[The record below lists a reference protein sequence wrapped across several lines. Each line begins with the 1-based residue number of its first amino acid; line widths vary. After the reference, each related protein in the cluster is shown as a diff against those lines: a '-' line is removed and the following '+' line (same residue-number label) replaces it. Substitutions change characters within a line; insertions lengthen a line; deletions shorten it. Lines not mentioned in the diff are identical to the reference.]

1 MASFKQMDLDA
12 YTAAH
17 RDEWDR
23 LARLGRSS
31 RLSGDEA
38 DGLIDAYQSGATDLS
53 VIQSTMGQSLQGDR
67 LALHLSRARQRF
79 TGVQR
84 NVLSRLPEFFIRQA
98 PATLYRI
105 RWVTVAVAFATFLV
119 AAIYYVWLVNDPRAL
134 ATIITDEDAKKL
146 ATEDFYT
153 YYSENSQGSF
163 AALVWSHNAFIALQC
178 VVLGIVGFYV
188 PSVMLQNAQNLGMS
202 AAVLA
207 KYDRLGDF
215 FLYISPHGQLE
226 LYSLFV
232 AAAAGLAIFWSVV
245 RPGKLSRL
253 ESLAAGGRSL
263 VTVAVVL
270 AISLL
275 VTGFIEGFITRLDWP
290 WVIKIGIGSVVF
302 VLFLIYQWGVGR
314 VAVRNGETGDLEE
327 FEAGARR
334 LTTD

>member
-23 LARLGRSS
+23 LARLARTS
-31 RLSGDEA
+31 RPSGDDA
-38 DGLIDAYQSGATDLS
+38 DDLIDAYQRGATDLS

-67 LALHLSRARQRF
+67 LALHLSRARQKF

-84 NVLSRLPEFFIRQA
+84 NVLSRLPEFFARQA
-98 PATLYRI
+98 PAALYRI
-105 RWVTVAVAFATFLV
+105 RWITIGVALVTVVV
-119 AAIYYVWLVNDPRAL
+119 AALYYVWLVNDPRAL
-134 ATIITDEDAKKL
+134 ATIITDEDAKKF

-153 YYSENSQGSF
+153 YYSENAEGSF

-178 VVLGIVGFYV
+178 VALGILGFYV
-188 PSVMLQNAQNLGMS
+188 PGVVLQNAQNLGIS

-226 LYSLFV
+226 IYSIFV
-232 AAAAGLAIFWSVV
+232 AAAAGIAIFWSLV

-253 ESLAAGGRSL
+253 ESLARGGRSL
-263 VTVAVVL
+263 FTVAIIL
-270 AISLL
+270 TISLA
-275 VTGFIEGFITRLDWP
+275 VTGLIEGVITRTDWP
-290 WVIKIGIGSVVF
+290 WVLKTGIGTVVL
-302 VLFLIYQWGVGR
+302 VAFLVYQWGVGR
-314 VAVRNGETGDLEE
+314 VAVRHGETGDLNE